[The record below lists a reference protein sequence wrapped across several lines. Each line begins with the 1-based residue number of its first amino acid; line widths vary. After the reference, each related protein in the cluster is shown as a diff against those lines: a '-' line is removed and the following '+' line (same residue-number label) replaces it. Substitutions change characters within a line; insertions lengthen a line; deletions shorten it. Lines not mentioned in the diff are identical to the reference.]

1 MSAYLEEHLPHLT
14 SLHTQL
20 ALGPDALASD
30 QQRIEA
36 AIKTAVEELLRE
48 RETQV
53 DEYKEVIAAQKR
65 RMSNLARA
73 LGDKGRNVVDVHRRE
88 SMENDVSGHISKISK
103 MRWDRGKMAGVLARR
118 GGRSGG
124 SGMQRS

>member
-1 MSAYLEEHLPHLT
+1 MSAYLEAHLPHLT

-20 ALGPDALASD
+20 ALGADALAAD
-30 QQRIEA
+30 QARIEA
-36 AIKTAVEELLRE
+36 AIKAAVEELLRE
-48 RETQV
+48 RESEV

-88 SMENDVSGHISKISK
+88 SMENEVS
-103 MRWDRGKMAGVLARR
+103 
-118 GGRSGG
+118 
-124 SGMQRS
+124 

>member
-1 MSAYLEEHLPHLT
+1 MSAYLEAHLPHLT

-30 QQRIEA
+30 QARIEA

-88 SMENDVSGHISKISK
+88 SMENEVGLLWL
-103 MRWDRGKMAGVLARR
+103 MVEFWRA
-118 GGRSGG
+118 
-124 SGMQRS
+124 